1 METRLMTMRC
11 TRRRDSA
18 RDVNTP
24 REGFTL
30 IETMVAVVLLVGVV
44 LTMGMGTTV
53 MSKQV
58 SDSSGRSRGQA
69 LADMQ
74 IGRARAWPTYAT
86 LSALSAASFNVAV
99 GGLTP
104 VTGVVVDTSGGRSL
118 TRVTVT
124 VTGGA
129 TSGLRT
135 PIVRSISIAAP

>member
-1 METRLMTMRC
+1 MFIRRTP
-11 TRRRDSA
+11 TRRAHASR
-18 RDVNTP
+18 R
-24 REGFTL
+24 GFTL

-44 LTMGMGTTV
+44 LAMGMGTTV
-53 MSKQV
+53 MSRKV
-58 SDSSGRSRGQA
+58 SDSSGRSRAQA

-86 LSALSAASFNVAV
+86 LSALSATTYNTVV

-104 VTGVVVDTSGGRSL
+104 ATAVAVDTSSGRNI

-124 VTGGA
+124 VTGNT
-129 TSGLRT
+129 TSGLRS

>member
-1 METRLMTMRC
+1 MTMRSE
-11 TRRRDSA
+11 TQKTVARGAHARRD
-18 RDVNTP
+18 
-24 REGFTL
+24 GFTL

-74 IGRARAWPTYAT
+74 IGRARGWPTYST
-86 LSALSAASFNVAV
+86 LSALSASAYNIAI

-104 VTGVVVDTSGGRSL
+104 VTAVVVDSSGGQNI
-118 TRVTVT
+118 THVTVT
-124 VTGGA
+124 VTG
-129 TSGLRT
+129 TTSSGLLK